1 MFIEGSLVSDKT
13 DILIDKYVQLL
24 NEGISASQILVLVQN
39 STLKNEFTK
48 KVLEKLDIDCIE
60 KLQIHS
66 FYSLVYNTVSD
77 NWAFLEDRN
86 VFDNPVILPNLSGLE
101 ISQFILKDILKE
113 VPFKGYNSRMSL
125 IQQIFRRYSLIIQN
139 NLSQSE
145 IDERA
150 KILKEGFSDDASLA
164 IKKLLRKTLELRGF
178 DYLRQCLLFNFIYKN
193 TSYFK
198 DIKYLFIDDA
208 DECTPICIDF
218 IDYLSQQLCDF
229 YIAIDPLGSSRCG
242 YLSAD
247 KNNYERL
254 KRIFSNDLPPI
265 ACGDFPLKGGRNACD
280 KLCPLQGQ
288 RGLHKG
294 IRILPYIK
302 NFSRSMRKNMTIQ
315 ELKIWNFIRKE
326 QLGIK
331 FRRQHPID
339 NKYIADF
346 ACPEHKIII
355 EIDGSQH
362 IESSSDEYRTFY
374 IENIGYKIV
383 RFYNNEIDNNI
394 EGCIEY
400 LKSIINEQPPI
411 ACGDFPLKG
420 GRNTCDKLCPL
431 QGGNALQ
438 GQRGYEA
445 DKLFANVVQGEFNK
459 LENFSYISFSKRSQ
473 MAENVINKINELIK
487 NGTIPC
493 EISIISPVID
503 DMLKFTLK
511 NNLKTADL
519 MFLTGSEKLI
529 QNRLVLGAIT
539 VLKLN
544 TELKNTLSEFDIR
557 VILSEFLKIPVKYCQ
572 KILYHFEKTKELI
585 PYEFGDSE
593 YTQKYSDFLKLIQT
607 LSVSDKKISEQIINI
622 YDKLFTFEKFNKNEI
637 NKFNFFI
644 KQIRDFEDIF
654 GAEFNKRKTDIIL
667 QIENSVISENPY
679 SVLEIEQ
686 NDLIIS
692 TPQKIIDN
700 HIRTKYQ
707 FWLDISN
714 SEWIKSDTGPLY
726 NAWVFQK
733 DWDKDTYTI
742 DDNIKLSA
750 DKNARVLRKLCLC
763 ASEHIFCYSSL
774 FDSNGVENYGGIEEY
789 IITSE
794 NEKSEDTTEQGFKIT
809 PRADQKPVLDYEKG
823 YMGIS
828 AVPGAGKTTIL
839 LALIIKLLDK
849 GINPENI
856 FVLTY
861 MDSAARNFR
870 ERIKNVRKNSS
881 KLPNIS
887 TIHGLALRILKENGN
902 YEKLG
907 LNADF
912 EICDDSQ
919 RGRILREISQKLG
932 IEQKTAEEFDRA
944 VSTFKMNGGILPKN
958 ITDKKLQKFATFY
971 KFYIENL
978 KEFNLIDYDD
988 MLTGS
993 VKLLEENPDI
1003 LAYYQNICQYL
1014 IEDEA
1019 QDSSL
1024 IQQKLITLLG
1034 GKYKNIIRCG
1044 DVNQSITATF
1054 SNADVDGFRKFITE
1068 NYNVSMNCSQRCS
1081 KDVWELANRLVT
1093 ISLAD
1098 KTTQNAFFKMFM
1110 QPVEGKNPVEKN
1122 AVISEIFDTSQ
1133 EEKSHVLKII
1143 RETLSKHP
1151 DYTVGILL
1159 RWNYQVEAWQ
1169 NLIENAGFKVIT
1181 RNQCLAQKSVFRAIF
1196 AVMKIVLHPFD
1207 NDILG
1212 QNYDILSETGRYKY
1226 GLGEE
1231 IKKYENPFI
1240 QLNCDNLNNQSL
1252 EQFYWDVNYWIS
1264 LCALPPN
1271 ELVVKVA
1278 QDLGIMKS
1286 EIDKSNIHL
1295 ISTLIK
1301 RICIKNNSLSYA
1313 VERLSELSKRPNL
1326 SGFKFFSE
1334 EDEDDK
1340 KSLQGKV
1347 QIMTMHKSKGDEFNL
1362 VFMPEMSEKNL
1373 PLSIDSINL
1382 KNADFIEQIRC
1393 LNPNYKKKS
1402 DFELKKEI
1410 LEENL
1415 RLLYVAITRAKNR
1428 LYITTSTKEQ
1438 TRYGKTKNSEPSM
1451 IFDELLIDSSPCER
1465 KLGGVTIYEH

>member
-13 DILIDKYVQLL
+13 DILIDKYAQLI
-24 NEGISASQILVLVQN
+24 NDGVSASQILVLVQN

-48 KVLEKLDIDCIE
+48 KVLEKLEIDCIE

-86 VFDNPVILPNLSGLE
+86 IYDNPAILPNLSGLE
-101 ISQFILKDILKE
+101 VSQFILKDILKE

-139 NLSQSE
+139 NLSPSE
-145 IDERA
+145 VNERA
-150 KILKEGFSDDASLA
+150 KILKEGFSDEASLA
-164 IKKLLRKTLELRGF
+164 IKKLLRKTLELRAF

-193 TSYFK
+193 TPYFK

-218 IDYLSQQLCDF
+218 VEFLSKQLIDFQ
-229 YIAIDPLGSSRCG
+229 IAIDPLGSSRCG

-254 KRIFSNDLPPI
+254 KRIFN
-265 ACGDFPLKGGRNACD
+265 N
-280 KLCPLQGQ
+280 LCPLSGEN
-288 RGLHKG
+288 
-294 IRILPYIK
+294 IL
-302 NFSRSMRKNMTIQ
+302 
-315 ELKIWNFIRKE
+315 KE
-326 QLGIK
+326 QSG
-331 FRRQHPID
+331 
-339 NKYIADF
+339 A
-346 ACPEHKIII
+346 
-355 EIDGSQH
+355 
-362 IESSSDEYRTFY
+362 ES
-374 IENIGYKIV
+374 
-383 RFYNNEIDNNI
+383 
-394 EGCIEY
+394 
-400 LKSIINEQPPI
+400 
-411 ACGDFPLKG
+411 
-420 GRNTCDKLCPL
+420 
-431 QGGNALQ
+431 
-438 GQRGYEA
+438 
-445 DKLFANVVQGEFNK
+445 DKLFANVAQGEFNK
-459 LENFSYISFSKRSQ
+459 LENFSYESFSKRSQ
-473 MAENVINKINELIK
+473 MAQSVINKINELLK
-487 NGTIPC
+487 NGTKPC

-511 NNLKTADL
+511 NSLKTVNPV
-519 MFLTGSEKLI
+519 FLTGSEKLI

-539 VLKLN
+539 ILKLN
-544 TELKNTLSEFDIR
+544 TELKYSLGEFDIR
-557 VILSEFLKIPVKYCQ
+557 VILSEFLKIPVKYCRE
-572 KILYHFEKTKELI
+572 ILSHFEKTKELI
-585 PYEFGDSE
+585 PYEFADSE
-593 YTQKYSDFLKLIQT
+593 YTEKYNKFLKLIEI

-622 YDKLFTFEKFNKNEI
+622 YDELFTPEKFDKNEI

-667 QIENSVISENPY
+667 QTENSVISENPY
-679 SVLEIEQ
+679 SVLEIER
-686 NDLIIS
+686 NDLVIS

-707 FWLDISN
+707 FWLDISS

-733 DWDKDTYTI
+733 DWEKDTYTI

-750 DKNARVLRKLCLC
+750 DKNARVLRKLSLC
-763 ASEHIFCYSSL
+763 AGEHIYCYSSL

-789 IITSE
+789 IITSDNE
-794 NEKSEDTTEQGFKIT
+794 NSDNISEQGFKIV

-861 MDSAARNFR
+861 MDSASRNFR
-870 ERIKNVRKNSS
+870 EKIKNIRKNSS

-919 RGRILREISQKLG
+919 RGRILREISQRLG
-932 IEQKTAEEFDRA
+932 IDQKTAEEFDRA
-944 VSTFKMNGGILPKN
+944 VSTFKMNGGIMPKN
-958 ITDKKLQKFATFY
+958 ISDPKLKKFALFY
-971 KFYIENL
+971 RFYAENL
-978 KEFNLIDYDD
+978 KDFNLIDYDD

-993 VKLLEENPDI
+993 VKLLEQNPDI
-1003 LAYYQNICQYL
+1003 LAYYQNICMYL

-1054 SNADVDGFRKFITE
+1054 SNADVEGFRKFITE
-1068 NYNVSMNCSQRCS
+1068 NYNVSMNCSQRCT
-1081 KDVWELANRLVT
+1081 KDVWKLANRLVET
-1093 ISLAD
+1093 SLAD
-1098 KTTQNAFFKMFM
+1098 ETTKNAFFKMFM
-1110 QPVEGKNPVEKN
+1110 APVEGKNPIESH
-1122 AVISEIFDTSQ
+1122 AVISEIFDTPQ
-1133 EEKSHVLKII
+1133 EEKSHVLKVI
-1143 RETLSKHP
+1143 RETFSKHP

-1159 RWNYQVEAWQ
+1159 RNNYQVEAWQ

-1196 AVMKIVLHPFD
+1196 AVMKIVLHPFN
-1207 NDILG
+1207 NDVLG
-1212 QNYDILSETGRYKY
+1212 ENYDILSETGRYKY

-1240 QLNCDNLNNQSL
+1240 ELNCDNLNNQSL

-1271 ELVVKVA
+1271 ELTVKVA
-1278 QDLGIMKS
+1278 QDLGFLKS
-1286 EIDKSNIHL
+1286 EIDRSNIHL

-1301 RICIKNNSLSYA
+1301 RICIKNNSLFYA
-1313 VERLSELSKRPNL
+1313 VERLTELAKRPNL

-1340 KSLQGKV
+1340 TSLQGKV

-1362 VFMPEMSEKNL
+1362 VFMPEMSERNL
-1373 PLSIDSINL
+1373 PLSIGSINL
-1382 KNADFIEQIRC
+1382 RNSDFIEKIRC
-1393 LNPNYKKKS
+1393 LNPNYRRKS

-1428 LYITTSTKEQ
+1428 LYISTSTKE
-1438 TRYGKTKNSEPSM
+1438 TIFGKLKDSEPSV
-1451 IFDELLIDSSPCER
+1451 IF
-1465 KLGGVTIYEH
+1465 EHVIANESTGRNS

>member
-1 MFIEGSLVSDKT
+1 MFIEGSLISDKT
-13 DILIDKYVQLL
+13 EILIDKYAQLL
-24 NEGISASQILVLVQN
+24 NNGISASQILVLVQN
-39 STLKNEFTK
+39 STLKNEFIK
-48 KVLEKLDIDCIE
+48 RVYEKMNVNYIE
-60 KLQIHS
+60 KLNIHS

-86 VFDNPVILPNLSGLE
+86 VFDNPVILPILTGLE
-101 ISQFILKDILKE
+101 VSQFILKDILKE

-150 KILKEGFSDDASLA
+150 KILKEGFSDEASLA
-164 IKKLLRKTLELRGF
+164 IKKLLRKTLELREF
-178 DYLRQCLLFNFIYKN
+178 DYLRQCLLFSFISKN
-193 TSYFK
+193 TNYFK

-218 IDYLSQQLCDF
+218 VELISKQLSNF
-229 YIAIDPLGSSRCG
+229 YIAVDPYGSSRCG

-254 KRIFSNDLPPI
+254 RRIFNNLCSLQRGNV
-265 ACGDFPLKGGRNACD
+265 LKG
-280 KLCPLQGQ
+280 
-288 RGLHKG
+288 
-294 IRILPYIK
+294 
-302 NFSRSMRKNMTIQ
+302 
-315 ELKIWNFIRKE
+315 
-326 QLGIK
+326 
-331 FRRQHPID
+331 
-339 NKYIADF
+339 
-346 ACPEHKIII
+346 
-355 EIDGSQH
+355 
-362 IESSSDEYRTFY
+362 
-374 IENIGYKIV
+374 
-383 RFYNNEIDNNI
+383 
-394 EGCIEY
+394 
-400 LKSIINEQPPI
+400 
-411 ACGDFPLKG
+411 
-420 GRNTCDKLCPL
+420 
-431 QGGNALQ
+431 QGGEYNETLS
-438 GQRGYEA
+438 
-445 DKLFANVVQGEFNK
+445 DKLFANVAHGEFNK
-459 LENFSYISFSKRSQ
+459 LENFSYESFSKRSQ
-473 MAENVINKINELIK
+473 MTESMVSKINEFLK
-487 NGTIPC
+487 NGTKPN

-511 NNLKTADL
+511 NSFKAINLR
-519 MFLTGSEKLI
+519 FLTGNEKLI
-529 QNRLVLGAIT
+529 QNRLVLGTIT
-539 VLKLN
+539 ILKLN
-544 TELKNTLSEFDIR
+544 TDLKHTLSEFDIR
-557 VILSEFLKIPVKYCQ
+557 VILSEFLKIPIKYCE
-572 KILYHFEKTKELI
+572 KILASFEKTKELI
-585 PYEFGDSE
+585 PFEFKDNE
-593 YTQKYSDFLKLIQT
+593 YTQKYNQFLQLIKK
-607 LSVSDKKISEQIINI
+607 LSVTNKKISEQIVDI
-622 YDKLFTFEKFNKNEI
+622 YEELFTFEKYDKNEI

-644 KQIRDFEDIF
+644 KQIRDFEEIF
-654 GAEFNKRKTDIIL
+654 GTEFNKRKTDIIL

-686 NDLIIS
+686 NDLVIS

-707 FWLDISN
+707 FWLDISSN
-714 SEWIKSDTGPLY
+714 EWIKSDTGPLY

-742 DDNIKLSA
+742 DDNITLSA
-750 DKNARVLRKLCLC
+750 NKNARVLRKLSLC
-763 ASEHIFCYSSL
+763 ASEHVYCYSSL
-774 FDSNGVENYGGIEEY
+774 FDSNGVETYGGIEEY
-789 IITSE
+789 IVICDDE
-794 NEKSEDTTEQGFKIT
+794 NCKNTTEQGFEIT
-809 PRADQKPVLDYEKG
+809 PRADQKPVLDYKNG

-839 LALIIKLLDK
+839 LALIIKLLDE

-881 KLPNIS
+881 KMPNIS

-907 LNADF
+907 LNSDF

-919 RGRILREISQKLG
+919 RNRILRDISQKLC
-932 IEQKTAEEFDRA
+932 IEQKTAEEFDKA
-944 VSTFKMNGGILPKN
+944 ISTLKMNSGILPNN
-958 ITDKKLQKFATFY
+958 ITDQKLKKFAAFY
-971 KFYIENL
+971 KFYVENL

-1003 LAYYQNICQYL
+1003 LKYYQNVCQYL

-1024 IQQKLITLLG
+1024 IQQKLIALLG

-1054 SNADVDGFRKFITE
+1054 SNADVAGFRKFITE
-1068 NYNVSMNCSQRCS
+1068 NYNVSMNCSQRCT
-1081 KDVWELANRLVT
+1081 KDVWELANKLV
-1093 ISLAD
+1093 INSLD
-1098 KTTQNAFFKMFM
+1098 NKTTENAFFKMFM
-1110 QPVEGKNPVEKN
+1110 QPVEGKNPVEKK
-1122 AVISEIFDTSQ
+1122 AVVSKIFDTTQ
-1133 EEKSHVLKII
+1133 EEKSNVLKII

-1159 RWNYQVEAWQ
+1159 RNNYQVEAWQ

-1181 RNQCLAQKSVFRAIF
+1181 RNQCLAQKSIFRAIF
-1196 AVMKIVLHPFD
+1196 AVMKIVLYPFD
-1207 NDILG
+1207 NDVLG

-1231 IKKYENPFI
+1231 IKKYENSFI
-1240 QLNCDNLNNQSL
+1240 TLNCDNLNNQSL
-1252 EQFYWDVNYWIS
+1252 EQFYWDINYWIS

-1271 ELVVKVA
+1271 ELVVKIA
-1278 QDLGIMKS
+1278 QDLGLLKS

-1301 RICIKNNSLSYA
+1301 RICINNNSLSYA
-1313 VERLSELSKRPNL
+1313 VERLYELSKRPNL

-1334 EDEDDK
+1334 EDDDDK
-1340 KSLQGKV
+1340 KSLHGKI

-1362 VFMPEMSEKNL
+1362 VFIPEMSEKNL
-1373 PLSIDSINL
+1373 PLTIDSINL
-1382 KNADFIEQIRC
+1382 KSADFIEQIKC

-1415 RLLYVAITRAKNR
+1415 RLLYVAITRAKNH
-1428 LYITTSTKEQ
+1428 LYISTSIKEQ
-1438 TRYGKTKNSEPSM
+1438 TRYGKLKDSEPSV
-1451 IFDELLIDSSPCER
+1451 IFNQLLPYLEETSNE
-1465 KLGGVTIYEH
+1465 

>member
-24 NEGISASQILVLVQN
+24 NSGVSASEILVLVQN
-39 STLKNEFTK
+39 STLKNNFQK
-48 KVLEKLDIDCIE
+48 KVLEKLTIDCTE

-66 FYSLVYNTVSD
+66 FFSLVYNTIND

-86 VFDNPVILPNLSGLE
+86 VFDNPTILPNLSGLE
-101 ISQFILKDILKE
+101 VSQFILKDILKE
-113 VPFKGYNSRMSL
+113 VPFKGYNSKMSL

-139 NLSQSE
+139 NLSPSE
-145 IDERA
+145 VDERA
-150 KILKEGFSDDASLA
+150 KILKEGFSDEASLA

-193 TSYFK
+193 TDYFK
-198 DIKYLFIDDA
+198 NIKYLIVDDA

-218 IDYLSQQLCDF
+218 IEYLSKQLNDF

-254 KRIFSNDLPPI
+254 KKIFNSDI
-265 ACGDFPLKGGRNACD
+265 CPLKGGRN
-280 KLCPLQGQ
+280 
-288 RGLHKG
+288 
-294 IRILPYIK
+294 
-302 NFSRSMRKNMTIQ
+302 
-315 ELKIWNFIRKE
+315 
-326 QLGIK
+326 
-331 FRRQHPID
+331 
-339 NKYIADF
+339 
-346 ACPEHKIII
+346 
-355 EIDGSQH
+355 
-362 IESSSDEYRTFY
+362 ESTD
-374 IENIGYKIV
+374 I
-383 RFYNNEIDNNI
+383 
-394 EGCIEY
+394 C
-400 LKSIINEQPPI
+400 
-411 ACGDFPLKG
+411 PLKG
-420 GRNTCDKLCPL
+420 GNGS
-431 QGGNALQ
+431 QS
-438 GQRGYEA
+438 QRVLAA
-445 DKLFANVVQGEFNK
+445 DKLFANVANGEFNK
-459 LENFSYISFSKRSQ
+459 LENFSYKSFSKRSQ
-473 MAENVINKINELIK
+473 MTESTINKINELLK
-487 NGTIPC
+487 KGTKPNK
-493 EISIISPVID
+493 ISIISPVID

-511 NNLKTADL
+511 NNFKTIDL
-519 MFLTGSEKLI
+519 VFLTGSEKLI
-529 QNRLVLGAIT
+529 QNKFVLGAIT
-539 VLKLN
+539 ILKLC
-544 TELKNTLSEFDIR
+544 TDLKNSLSEFDIR
-557 VILSEFLKIPVKYCQ
+557 VILSEFLKIPIKYCE
-572 KILYHFEKTKELI
+572 KILQHFEQTKELI
-585 PYEFGDSE
+585 PFEFSDEE
-593 YTQKYSDFLKLIQT
+593 YTQKYNNFLNLIQK
-607 LSVSDKKISEQIINI
+607 LANSDKKISEQILNI
-622 YDKLFTFEKFNKNEI
+622 YDELFIFEKVNKNEI

-644 KQIRDFEDIF
+644 KQITDFENIF
-654 GAEFNKRKTDIIL
+654 GKEFNNRKTDIIL

-679 SVLEIEQ
+679 SVIEIEQ
-686 NDLIIS
+686 NDLVIS

-700 HIRTKYQ
+700 HIQTKYQ
-707 FWLDISN
+707 FWLDISS

-733 DWDKDTYTI
+733 DWDKDSYTI
-742 DDNIKLSA
+742 EDNIKLSA
-750 DKNARVLRKLCLC
+750 DKNARVLRKLSLC
-763 ASEHIFCYSSL
+763 ASEHIYCYSSL

-789 IITSE
+789 IITTEEAEQQE
-794 NEKSEDTTEQGFKIT
+794 NEKSFNIT
-809 PRADQKPVLDYEKG
+809 PRSDQKPVLDYERG

-881 KLPNIS
+881 KMPNIS

-902 YEKLG
+902 HEKLG

-919 RGRILREISQKLG
+919 RNRILREISQKLG
-932 IEQKTAEEFDRA
+932 LEQKTAEEFDRA
-944 VSTFKMNGGILPKN
+944 ISTFKMNGGILPKN
-958 ITDKKLQKFATFY
+958 ITDEKLKKFAYFY
-971 KFYIENL
+971 KAYCENL
-978 KEFNLIDYDD
+978 KNSNLIDYDD

-993 VKLLEENPDI
+993 VKILEQNPDI
-1003 LAYYQNICQYL
+1003 LAYYQNICMYL

-1054 SNADVDGFRKFITE
+1054 SNADVEGFRKFITE
-1068 NYNVSMNCSQRCS
+1068 NYNVSMNCSQRCT
-1081 KDVWELANRLVT
+1081 KDVWALANHLV
-1093 ISLAD
+1093 SSALASETS
-1098 KTTQNAFFKMFM
+1098 KNAFFEMYM
-1110 QPVEGKNPVEKN
+1110 APVEGKNPVEKN
-1122 AVISEIFDTSQ
+1122 AVISEIFDTPQ
-1133 EEKSHVLKII
+1133 EEKSQVLKII

-1159 RWNYQVEAWQ
+1159 RNNYQVESWQ

-1181 RNQCLAQKSVFRAIF
+1181 RNHCLAQKSIFRVIF
-1196 AVMKIVLHPFD
+1196 AVIKIILHPFA

-1212 QNYDILSETGRYKY
+1212 ENYDIISETGRYKY
-1226 GLGEE
+1226 GLGAE

-1240 QLNCDNLNNQSL
+1240 RLNCDNLNNQSL
-1252 EQFYWDVNYWIS
+1252 EQFYWDINYWVS
-1264 LCALPPN
+1264 LCYIPPN
-1271 ELVVKVA
+1271 ELVVKIA

-1313 VERLSELSKRPNL
+1313 ADRLSELAKRPNL

-1362 VFMPEMSEKNL
+1362 VFIPEMSEKNL
-1373 PLSIDSINL
+1373 PLTIKSINL
-1382 KNADFIEQIRC
+1382 KNADFIEQIRSF
-1393 LNPNYKKKS
+1393 NPNYKKKS
-1402 DFELKKEI
+1402 DYELKQEI

-1428 LYITTSTKEQ
+1428 LHITTSIKEQ
-1438 TRYGKTKNSEPSM
+1438 TRYGKFKDSEPSV
-1451 IFDELLIDSSPCER
+1451 IFQDLLN
-1465 KLGGVTIYEH
+1465 

>member
-1 MFIEGSLVSDKT
+1 MFIEGSLVSNKT

-24 NEGISASQILVLVQN
+24 NSGVSASEILVLVQN
-39 STLKNEFTK
+39 STLKNDFQK
-48 KVLEKLDIDCIE
+48 KVLEKLTVDCTE

-66 FYSLVYNTVSD
+66 FFSLVYNTIND

-86 VFDNPVILPNLSGLE
+86 VFDNPAILPNLSGLE
-101 ISQFILKDILKE
+101 VSQFILKDILKE
-113 VPFKGYNSRMSL
+113 VPFKGYNSKMSL

-139 NLSQSE
+139 NLSPSE
-145 IDERA
+145 VDERA
-150 KILKEGFSDDASLA
+150 KILKEGFSDEASLA

-193 TSYFK
+193 TNYFK
-198 DIKYLFIDDA
+198 NIKYLIADDA

-218 IDYLSQQLCDF
+218 IEFLSKQINDF

-254 KRIFSNDLPPI
+254 KKIFNSDI
-265 ACGDFPLKGGRNACD
+265 CPLKGGN
-280 KLCPLQGQ
+280 
-288 RGLHKG
+288 
-294 IRILPYIK
+294 
-302 NFSRSMRKNMTIQ
+302 
-315 ELKIWNFIRKE
+315 
-326 QLGIK
+326 
-331 FRRQHPID
+331 
-339 NKYIADF
+339 
-346 ACPEHKIII
+346 
-355 EIDGSQH
+355 GSQ
-362 IESSSDEYRTFY
+362 S
-374 IENIGYKIV
+374 
-383 RFYNNEIDNNI
+383 
-394 EGCIEY
+394 
-400 LKSIINEQPPI
+400 
-411 ACGDFPLKG
+411 
-420 GRNTCDKLCPL
+420 
-431 QGGNALQ
+431 
-438 GQRGYEA
+438 QRVLAA
-445 DKLFANVVQGEFNK
+445 DKLFANVANGEFNK
-459 LENFSYISFSKRSQ
+459 LENFSYKSFSKRSQ
-473 MAENVINKINELIK
+473 MTESTINKINELLK
-487 NGTIPC
+487 KGTKPN

-511 NNLKTADL
+511 NNFKTIDL
-519 MFLTGSEKLI
+519 VFLTGSEKLI
-529 QNRLVLGAIT
+529 QNKFVLGAIT
-539 VLKLN
+539 ILKLC
-544 TELKNTLSEFDIR
+544 TDLKNSLSEFDIR
-557 VILSEFLKIPVKYCQ
+557 VILSEFLKIPIKYCE
-572 KILYHFEKTKELI
+572 KILQHFEQTKELI
-585 PYEFGDSE
+585 PFEFSDEE
-593 YTQKYSDFLKLIQT
+593 YTQKYNNFLNLIQK
-607 LSVSDKKISEQIINI
+607 LANSDKKISEQILNI
-622 YDKLFTFEKFNKNEI
+622 YDELFIFEKVNKNEI

-644 KQIRDFEDIF
+644 KQITDFENIF
-654 GAEFNKRKTDIIL
+654 GKEFNNRKTDIIL

-679 SVLEIEQ
+679 SVIEIEQ
-686 NDLIIS
+686 NDLVIS

-700 HIRTKYQ
+700 HIQTKYQ
-707 FWLDISN
+707 FWLDISS

-733 DWDKDTYTI
+733 DWDKDSYTI
-742 DDNIKLSA
+742 EDNIKLSA
-750 DKNARVLRKLCLC
+750 DKNARVLRKLSLC
-763 ASEHIFCYSSL
+763 ASEHIYCYSSL

-789 IITSE
+789 IITTEEAEQQE
-794 NEKSEDTTEQGFKIT
+794 NEKSFNIT
-809 PRADQKPVLDYEKG
+809 PRSDQKPVLDYERG

-849 GINPENI
+849 GINPDNI

-881 KLPNIS
+881 KMPNIS

-902 YEKLG
+902 HEKLG

-919 RGRILREISQKLG
+919 RNRILREISQKLG
-932 IEQKTAEEFDRA
+932 LEQKTAEEFDRA
-944 VSTFKMNGGILPKN
+944 ISTFKMNGGILPKN
-958 ITDKKLQKFATFY
+958 ITDEKLKKFAYFY
-971 KFYIENL
+971 KAYCENL
-978 KEFNLIDYDD
+978 KNSNLIDYDD

-993 VKLLEENPDI
+993 VKILEQNPDI
-1003 LAYYQNICQYL
+1003 LAYYQNICMYL

-1068 NYNVSMNCSQRCS
+1068 NYNVSMNCSQRCT
-1081 KDVWELANRLVT
+1081 KDVWALANQLVS
-1093 ISLAD
+1093 ISLANETS
-1098 KTTQNAFFKMFM
+1098 KNAFFEMYM
-1110 QPVEGKNPVEKN
+1110 APVEGKNPVEKN
-1122 AVISEIFDTSQ
+1122 AVISEIFDTPQ
-1133 EEKSHVLKII
+1133 EEKSQVLKII

-1159 RWNYQVEAWQ
+1159 RNNYQVEAWQ

-1181 RNQCLAQKSVFRAIF
+1181 RNQCLAQKSIFRVIF
-1196 AVMKIVLHPFD
+1196 AVMKIILHPFD
-1207 NDILG
+1207 NDNLG
-1212 QNYDILSETGRYKY
+1212 ENYDIISETGRYKY
-1226 GLGEE
+1226 GLGTE

-1264 LCALPPN
+1264 LCYIPPN
-1271 ELVVKVA
+1271 ELVVKIA

-1301 RICIKNNSLSYA
+1301 RICIKNNSLIYA
-1313 VERLSELSKRPNL
+1313 VDRLSELAKRPNL

-1362 VFMPEMSEKNL
+1362 VFIPEMSEKNL
-1373 PLSIDSINL
+1373 PLTVESINL

-1402 DFELKKEI
+1402 DYELKQEI
-1410 LEENL
+1410 LEENM

-1428 LYITTSTKEQ
+1428 LHITTSIKEQ
-1438 TRYGKTKNSEPSM
+1438 TRYGKFKDSKPSV
-1451 IFDELLIDSSPCER
+1451 IFQDLLN
-1465 KLGGVTIYEH
+1465 

>member
-1 MFIEGSLVSDKT
+1 MFIEGSLISNKT
-13 DILIDKYVQLL
+13 EILADKYAQLL
-24 NEGISASQILVLVQN
+24 NNGVKASEILVVVQN
-39 STLKNEFTK
+39 STLKNNFQNEILK
-48 KVLEKLDIDCIE
+48 KIQVDCIE
-60 KLQIHS
+60 KPLIHS
-66 FYSLVYNTVSD
+66 FYSLVYNTVND

-86 VFDNPVILPNLSGLE
+86 IFDNPVILPNLSGLE
-101 ISQFILKDILKE
+101 VSQFILKDILKE

-139 NLSQSE
+139 NLSQTE

-150 KILKEGFSDDASLA
+150 KILKEGFSEEASLA
-164 IKKLLRKTLELRGF
+164 IKKLLKKTLELRGF

-193 TSYFK
+193 TDYFNN
-198 DIKYLFIDDA
+198 IKYLLIDDA
-208 DECTPICIDF
+208 DECTPIFIDF
-218 IDYLSQQLCDF
+218 VEYLSKQLDDF

-280 KLCPLQGQ
+280 NFCTQQGGNALQGQ

-294 IRILPYIK
+294 NRMLPYIK
-302 NFSRSMRKNMTIQ
+302 DFSRSMRKNMTIQ
-315 ELKIWNFIRKE
+315 ELKIWNLIRKE

-346 ACPEHKIII
+346 ACTENKIII

-362 IESSSDEYRTFY
+362 IEASSDKYRTFY
-374 IENIGYKIV
+374 IENTGYKIV

-400 LKSIINEQPPI
+400 LKSIISEPPI

-420 GRNTCDKLCPL
+420 DRNAGDNFCPL

-445 DKLFANVVQGEFNK
+445 DKLFANVKDGEFNQ

-473 MAENVINKINELIK
+473 MADSAIKRINELLK
-487 NGTIPC
+487 SGVKPC
-493 EISIISPVID
+493 EISVISPVID

-511 NNLKTADL
+511 ENLKNANHL
-519 MFLTGSEKLI
+519 FITGSEKLI
-529 QNRLVLGAIT
+529 QNRFVNAVIT
-539 VLKLN
+539 ILKLN
-544 TELKNTLSEFDIR
+544 TKLKDSLSEFDIR
-557 VILSEFLKIPVKYCQ
+557 VILSEFLKIPIKYCE
-572 KILYHFEKTKELI
+572 KILSVFEKNKELI
-585 PYEFGDSE
+585 HYEFNDDE
-593 YTQKYSDFLKLIQT
+593 YTQRYNKFLQLVET
-607 LSVSDKKISEQIINI
+607 LSLSDKKISEQIIYI
-622 YDKLFTFEKFNKNEI
+622 YNELFNFEKYNKNEI

-644 KQIRDFEDIF
+644 KQIKDFEDIY
-654 GAEFNKRKTDIIL
+654 GIEFNRRKTDIIL

-679 SVLEIEQ
+679 SVLDIGM
-686 NDLIIS
+686 NDLVIS

-700 HIRTKYQ
+700 HLKTKFQ

-733 DWDKDTYTI
+733 DWDKDSYTI
-742 DDNIKLSA
+742 EDNIKLSA
-750 DKNARVLRKLCLC
+750 DKDARVLRKLSLC
-763 ASEHIFCYSSL
+763 ASEHIYCYSSL
-774 FDSNGVENYGGIEEY
+774 FDSNGIENFGAIEQY
-789 IITSE
+789 IITSK
-794 NEKSEDTTEQGFKIT
+794 NEPEQEEQQGFKII
-809 PRADQKPVLDYEKG
+809 PRSDQKPVLDYEKG

-870 ERIKNVRKNSS
+870 ERIKNVRRDSLKM
-881 KLPNIS
+881 PNIS

-902 YEKLG
+902 HEKLG
-907 LNADF
+907 LNSDF
-912 EICDDSQ
+912 DICDDSQ
-919 RGRILREISQKLG
+919 RSRILREISQKLN
-932 IEQKTAEEFDRA
+932 IKQKTLDEYDRA
-944 VSTFKMNGGILPKN
+944 VSVFKMNKGTLPENISDMELKN
-958 ITDKKLQKFATFY
+958 FSVFY
-971 KFYIENL
+971 QAYSDNL
-978 KEFNLIDYDD
+978 KNSNLIDYDD
-988 MLTGS
+988 MLTGA
-993 VKLLEENPDI
+993 VRLLEENSDI
-1003 LAYYQNICQYL
+1003 RSYYQNICMYL

-1024 IQQKLITLLG
+1024 IQQKLISLLG
-1034 GKYKNIIRCG
+1034 GKFKNIIRCG

-1054 SNADVDGFRKFITE
+1054 SNADVAGFRKFITE
-1068 NYNVSMNCSQRCS
+1068 NYNVSMNCSQRCA
-1081 KDVWELANRLVT
+1081 KDVWSLANNLVT
-1093 ISLAD
+1093 LSLAD
-1098 KTTQNAFFKMFM
+1098 KTAENAFFKMYM
-1110 QPVEGKNPVEKN
+1110 QPVEGKNPVEQN
-1122 AVISEIFDTSQ
+1122 AVVSKIFENSQ
-1133 EEKSHVLKII
+1133 EEKNNVLKII
-1143 RETLSKHP
+1143 RETFSKHP
-1151 DYTVGILL
+1151 EYTVGILL
-1159 RWNYQVEAWQ
+1159 RNNYQVEAWQ

-1181 RNQCLAQKSVFRAIF
+1181 RNQCLAQKSIFRAVF
-1196 AVMKIVLHPFD
+1196 AVMKIVLRPFD
-1207 NDILG
+1207 NNVLG
-1212 QNYDILSETGRYKY
+1212 DNYDILSETGRYKY

-1240 QLNCDNLNNQSL
+1240 QINCDNLNNQSL
-1252 EQFYWDVNYWIS
+1252 EQFYWDVNYWVS
-1264 LCALPPN
+1264 LCHLPPN
-1271 ELVVKVA
+1271 ELVVKAA
-1278 QDLGIMKS
+1278 QDLGLLKS

-1313 VERLSELSKRPNL
+1313 AERLSELSKRPNL

-1373 PLSIDSINL
+1373 PLTIDSINL
-1382 KNADFIEQIRC
+1382 KSANFIEKVKSLSQDYRR
-1393 LNPNYKKKS
+1393 KS
-1402 DFELKKEI
+1402 DFELKQEI

-1428 LYITTSTKEQ
+1428 LYISTSVKEQ
-1438 TRYGKTKNSEPSM
+1438 TRYGKLKDSEPSI
-1451 IFDELLIDSSPCER
+1451 IFSELLAE
-1465 KLGGVTIYEH
+1465 GNTNE

>member
-13 DILIDKYVQLL
+13 DILIDKYTQLL
-24 NEGISASQILVLVQN
+24 NSGVSASQILVIVQN
-39 STLKNEFTK
+39 STLKNEFQK
-48 KVLEKLDIDCIE
+48 KVLEKLTVNCVE

-66 FYSLVYNTVSD
+66 FYSLVYNTVND

-101 ISQFILKDILKE
+101 VSQFILKDILKD

-145 IDERA
+145 VDERA
-150 KILKEGFSDDASLA
+150 KILKEGFSDEASLA

-193 TSYFK
+193 TDYFK

-218 IDYLSQQLCDF
+218 VEYLNSTSHTQHSLEGEGIKDF
-229 YIAIDPLGSSRCG
+229 YIAIDPMGSSRCG

-254 KRIFSNDLPPI
+254 KRIF
-265 ACGDFPLKGGRNACD
+265 
-280 KLCPLQGQ
+280 
-288 RGLHKG
+288 
-294 IRILPYIK
+294 
-302 NFSRSMRKNMTIQ
+302 
-315 ELKIWNFIRKE
+315 
-326 QLGIK
+326 
-331 FRRQHPID
+331 
-339 NKYIADF
+339 
-346 ACPEHKIII
+346 
-355 EIDGSQH
+355 
-362 IESSSDEYRTFY
+362 
-374 IENIGYKIV
+374 
-383 RFYNNEIDNNI
+383 NNI
-394 EGCIEY
+394 C
-400 LKSIINEQPPI
+400 PI
-411 ACGDFPLKG
+411 
-420 GRNTCDKLCPL
+420 TE
-431 QGGNALQ
+431 GNALK
-438 GQRGYEA
+438 GQKDSKNNA
-445 DKLFANVVQGEFNK
+445 DKLFANVAHGEFN
-459 LENFSYISFSKRSQ
+459 LIENFSYNSFSKRSQ
-473 MAENVINKINELIK
+473 MAENVINKISELIK
-487 NGTIPC
+487 NGTKPH

-511 NNLKTADL
+511 ENFKTTNLL
-519 MFLTGSEKLI
+519 FLTGNEKLI

-557 VILSEFLKIPVKYCQ
+557 VILSEFLKIPVKYCE
-572 KILYHFEKTKELI
+572 KILSHFEKTKELI
-585 PYEFGDSE
+585 PYEFNDSE
-593 YTQKYSDFLKLIQT
+593 YTQKYNNFLQLVQT
-607 LSVSDKKISEQIINI
+607 LSDSDIKISEQIINI
-622 YDKLFTFEKFNKNEI
+622 YNELFTPEKFDKNEI

-654 GAEFNKRKTDIIL
+654 GVEFSKRKTDIIL

-679 SVLEIEQ
+679 SVLEIEP
-686 NDLIIS
+686 NDLVIS

-707 FWLDISN
+707 FWLDISS

-733 DWDKDTYTI
+733 DWDKDNYTI
-742 DDNIKLSA
+742 EDNIKLSA

-763 ASEHIFCYSSL
+763 ASEHVYCYSSL
-774 FDSNGVENYGGIEEY
+774 FDSNGVENYGGIEEH
-789 IITSE
+789 IITSDNE
-794 NEKSEDTTEQGFKIT
+794 NPDNVSEQEFKIT
-809 PRADQKPVLDYEKG
+809 PRADQKPVLDYENG

-849 GINPENI
+849 GINPDNI

-881 KLPNIS
+881 KMPNIS

-907 LNADF
+907 LSDDF

-919 RGRILREISQKLG
+919 RNRILREISQKLG
-932 IEQKTAEEFDRA
+932 IDQKTSDEFDRA
-944 VSTFKMNGGILPKN
+944 VSTFKMNGGILPKH
-958 ITDKKLQKFATFY
+958 ITEQKLKKFADFY
-971 KFYIENL
+971 KLYSENL

-988 MLTGS
+988 MLSGS
-993 VKLLEENPDI
+993 VRLLEENPDI
-1003 LAYYQNICQYL
+1003 LEYYQNICHYL

-1024 IQQKLITLLG
+1024 IQQKLITLLS

-1054 SNADVDGFRKFITE
+1054 SNADVEGFRKFITE
-1068 NYNVSMNCSQRCS
+1068 NYNVSMNCSQRCT
-1081 KDVWELANRLVT
+1081 KDVWELANHLVEL
-1093 ISLAD
+1093 SLAD
-1098 KTTQNAFFKMFM
+1098 ETTQNAFFKIFM
-1110 QPVEGKNPVEKN
+1110 QPVEGKNPVETN
-1122 AVISEIFDTSQ
+1122 AVISEVFETSQ
-1133 EEKSHVLKII
+1133 EEKNHVLKVI

-1159 RWNYQVEAWQ
+1159 RWNYQVDSWQ
-1169 NLIENAGFKVIT
+1169 NLIENGGFKVIT
-1181 RNQCLAQKSVFRAIF
+1181 RNQCLAQKSVFKAIF

-1207 NDILG
+1207 NDVLG
-1212 QNYDILSETGRYKY
+1212 ENYDILSETGRYKY
-1226 GLGEE
+1226 GLGQE

-1264 LCALPPN
+1264 LCYLPPN

-1278 QDLGIMKS
+1278 KDLGLLKS
-1286 EIDKSNIHL
+1286 EVDKSNIHL

-1313 VERLSELSKRPNL
+1313 VDRLCELAKRPNL

-1362 VFMPEMSEKNL
+1362 VFIPEMSEKNL
-1373 PLSIDSINL
+1373 PLTLESISL

-1393 LNPNYKKKS
+1393 LNPNYNKKS

-1428 LYITTSTKEQ
+1428 LYISTSAKEQ
-1438 TRYGKTKNSEPSM
+1438 TRYGKLKNSEPSV
-1451 IFDELLIDSSPCER
+1451 IFDELLTDSSPCEE
-1465 KLGGVTIYEH
+1465 KLPEVATYEH

>member
-218 IDYLSQQLCDF
+218 VEYLSMQLTEYF
-229 YIAIDPLGSSRCG
+229 IAIDPLGSSRCG

-265 ACGDFPLKGGRNACD
+265 ACGDFPLKGGRN
-280 KLCPLQGQ
+280 
-288 RGLHKG
+288 
-294 IRILPYIK
+294 
-302 NFSRSMRKNMTIQ
+302 
-315 ELKIWNFIRKE
+315 
-326 QLGIK
+326 
-331 FRRQHPID
+331 
-339 NKYIADF
+339 
-346 ACPEHKIII
+346 
-355 EIDGSQH
+355 
-362 IESSSDEYRTFY
+362 
-374 IENIGYKIV
+374 
-383 RFYNNEIDNNI
+383 
-394 EGCIEY
+394 
-400 LKSIINEQPPI
+400 
-411 ACGDFPLKG
+411 
-420 GRNTCDKLCPL
+420 TCDKLCPL

-445 DKLFANVVQGEFNK
+445 DKLFANVKDGEFNK
-459 LENFSYISFSKRSQ
+459 LENFSYTSFSKRSQ
-473 MAENVINKINELIK
+473 MVQSAIDKINEIIK
-487 NGTIPC
+487 NGTKPC

-572 KILYHFEKTKELI
+572 KILYHFEKNKELI
-585 PYEFGDSE
+585 PYEFEDRE
-593 YTQKYSDFLKLIQT
+593 YTQKYSDFLKLIQS

-707 FWLDISN
+707 
-714 SEWIKSDTGPLY
+714 GPLY

-750 DKNARVLRKLCLC
+750 DKNARVLRKLSLC

-932 IEQKTAEEFDRA
+932 IEQKTADEFDRA

-1054 SNADVDGFRKFITE
+1054 SNADVEGFRKFITE

-1159 RWNYQVEAWQ
+1159 RNNYQVEAWQ

-1240 QLNCDNLNNQSL
+1240 QINCDNLNNQSL

-1451 IFDELLIDSSPCER
+1451 IFDELLTDSSPCER